1 MDKHRHPKCLTALMV
16 GVPSLIHVSGT
27 PGNHTFTGPVVVLL
41 DILAEHLRLCL
52 EYVMSKERVYGRLTP
67 NGSWEGMMGI
77 VQRREVD
84 MTGALFTVSSA
95 RLPAA
100 DFSEPIYTDE
110 MTAMYIRPG
119 VEPNIAGFLMPYTPL
134 VWLLVGVAFL
144 LNTCAMVLVM
154 LGEVSWHSP
163 QRQSSAQYENV
174 AALRRFWSGWLWA
187 LKKSFLWTWS
197 TLLAVSVFWNP
208 VWGLTRYIGG
218 LWLIASL
225 ILDTMY
231 RSNLKAML
239 TIQRANIPFNNV
251 EELADSNIP
260 IAIYKDSTLDFQIMR
275 ADPSTS
281 LGRLKDQLVKYYVD
295 EVMLGIDNTYKGQ
308 HASTSYKLGLPGII
322 QYYYSKTGKCDT
334 YIMSHGY
341 LGPSCLSLAFPKGSH
356 HKEAIDAVILRLRE
370 TGIINKVL
378 SEDFVNA
385 PECMKPL
392 TAVAVPMQRQLQLLD
407 FLGVFALYSGGI
419 ILASISFLLELTSHG
434 PRQTRPIKVEA
445 SRSGKSPRAKTLR
458 PSLCDSK
465 GRWVFCATL
474 MKKRM

>member
-260 IAIYKDSTLDFQIMR
+260 IAIYKDSTLDFQIM
-275 ADPSTS
+275 
-281 LGRLKDQLVKYYVD
+281 
-295 EVMLGIDNTYKGQ
+295 
-308 HASTSYKLGLPGII
+308 
-322 QYYYSKTGKCDT
+322 TGKCDT